1 MEEKTRY
8 VGSVRFYKN
17 MLLLVIALLVLT
29 LTVVSLY
36 YHHRYRQA
44 VDLLEQEYNAS
55 VESILNLDSDPLA
68 YQTLYEDFYAPHPYN
83 ATTRLSGTAYL
94 TFDGGPSDHTDELLA
109 LLAQAEVKATFFVS
123 GNVDDDPQYDET
135 LRAIV
140 AGGHTLGMGSWS
152 NDYAVIYTSVESYL
166 ADMYAL
172 YTYIQETTGVAPSV
186 FRFAGGSINA
196 YDAGIYRELIAEMIR
211 RGFVPYDW
219 NLSAD
224 GSAGSTQLSAE
235 ELVLHVGDH
244 LAGLD
249 RAVVLLHDDDSHT
262 TTMEA
267 LPGIIALLKERS
279 LALAPLTPDVK
290 PVLFAYT
297 D

>member
-1 MEEKTRY
+1 MEEKNRY
-8 VGSVRFYKN
+8 LGSVRFYKN
-17 MLLLVIALLVLT
+17 MLLLVIALLVLA
-29 LTVVSLY
+29 LTVVSMY
-36 YHHRYRQA
+36 YHHHYRQA
-44 VDLLEQEYNAS
+44 AQLLEEEYHASIDSIMNA
-55 VESILNLDSDPLA
+55 DSDPIP
-68 YQTLYEDFYAPHPYN
+68 YQTLYEDFYAPQVYN
-83 ATTRLSGTAYL
+83 ATSRTASTAYL

-123 GNVDDDPQYDET
+123 GNVDDDPQYDEA

-152 NDYAVIYTSVESYL
+152 NDYAVIYASVESYL

-196 YDAGIYRELIAEMIR
+196 YDAGIFRELIAEMIR

-267 LPGIIALLKERS
+267 LRGIIALLKERS
-279 LALAPLTPDVK
+279 FVLAPLTPDVK

>member
-8 VGSVRFYKN
+8 IGSVRFYKN
-17 MLLLVIALLVLT
+17 MLLLLITLLVVAL
-29 LTVVSLY
+29 VAVSL
-36 YHHRYRQA
+36 HFQHLYRQTA
-44 VDLLEQEYNAS
+44 TLLEEEYH
-55 VESILNLDSDPLA
+55 ESIDSIMNLESEPLT
-68 YQTLYEDFYAPHPYN
+68 YQTLYEDFYAPQTYN
-83 ATTRLSGTAYL
+83 ATTRVSNTAYL

-109 LLAQAEVKATFFVS
+109 LLAQEEVKATFFVT
-123 GNVDDDPQYDET
+123 GNVHDDPRYDET

-152 NDYAVIYTSVESYL
+152 NDYTVIYASVESYL

-172 YTYIQETTGVAPSV
+172 YTYIQETTGVTPSV

-196 YDAGIYRELIAEMIR
+196 YNAGIYRELIAEMIR

-224 GSAGSTQLSAE
+224 GSAGSAQFSAE
-235 ELVLHVGDH
+235 EMVLHVEDT
-244 LAGLD
+244 LIGLD
-249 RAVVLLHDDDSHT
+249 RAVVLLHDASTHT
-262 TTMEA
+262 TTVEA
-267 LPGIIALLKERS
+267 LPQIIALLKEQTFTLS
-279 LALAPLTPDVK
+279 PLTPDTK

>member
-17 MLLLVIALLVLT
+17 MLLLAIALLVLT

-36 YHHRYRQA
+36 YHRYRQA
-44 VDLLEQEYNAS
+44 VELLEQEYNVS

-68 YQTLYEDFYAPHPYN
+68 YQSIYEDFYAPQPYN
-83 ATTRLSGTAYL
+83 ATSRTAGTAYL

-152 NDYAVIYTSVESYL
+152 NDYAVIYASVESYL

-196 YDAGIYRELIAEMIR
+196 YDVGIYRELIAEMIR

-267 LPGIIALLKERS
+267 LPGIIALLQERAFS
-279 LALAPLTPDVK
+279 VSALTPEIK
-290 PVLFAYT
+290 PVLFAYSN
-297 D
+297 